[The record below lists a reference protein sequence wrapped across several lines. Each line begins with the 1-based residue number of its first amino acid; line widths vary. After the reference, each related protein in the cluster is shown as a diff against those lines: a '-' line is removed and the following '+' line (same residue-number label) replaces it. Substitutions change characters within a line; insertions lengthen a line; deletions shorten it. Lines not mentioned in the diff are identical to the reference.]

1 MGIAY
6 LLFVT
11 AIEVISKKV
20 IERATAGTRFKEFI
34 CQNIG
39 RSDAEFRNQLGRFYS
54 QRSDVLHTEGVGL
67 GFMPIGGILSF
78 QAVSGNELW
87 RLEIYA
93 NAALIG
99 FLKNVQA
106 YL

>member
-20 IERATAGTRFKEFI
+20 IERTRAGTRFKEFI
-34 CQNIG
+34 CQSIG
-39 RSDAEFRNQLGRFYS
+39 RLDDEFRAQLGRFYS
-54 QRSDVLHTEGVGL
+54 QRSNVLHTEGVGL
-67 GFMPIGGILSF
+67 GFMPIGGIISF
-78 QAVSGNELW
+78 HAVSGNELW
-87 RLEIYA
+87 RLEIYT

-99 FLKNVQA
+99 FLKNPEIFE
-106 YL
+106 